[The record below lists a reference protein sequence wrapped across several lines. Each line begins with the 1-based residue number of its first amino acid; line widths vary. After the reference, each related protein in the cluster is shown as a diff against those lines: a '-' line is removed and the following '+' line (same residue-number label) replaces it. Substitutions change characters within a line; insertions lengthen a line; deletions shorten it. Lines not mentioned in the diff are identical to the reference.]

1 MYRKTKDI
9 FVLFLYSIYMFL
21 FFITPKFLMKI
32 VLRFFAFFA
41 YKFNKKHLKIARANL
56 DLVYGNSISKERK
69 EQIIY
74 NSYKSLVFNMYEFI
88 ENQNIE
94 KEDLLKKA
102 NILNKDII
110 ENAIKENRKIVYISA
125 HYGGWELTVPYIA
138 LMFGDVAIVNRRMNN
153 PYMQKRYA
161 EARTKNKIT
170 MLDKK
175 SAAKGMLQAFKDNK
189 SIAMVIDQHIRTGI
203 EIDIIGIKDLATDAT
218 ARMALKF
225 DAIIIPIFT
234 VNNGFRDWTIEVQE
248 PIDVKT
254 YDFKTEDK
262 IKELTQIQNDIV
274 SNQILKNQ
282 TFGFGSISVS
292 KLIMMKFIKSKIYAK

>member
-88 ENQNIE
+88 ENQRISKDE
-94 KEDLLKKA
+94 LLAKA
-102 NILNKDII
+102 DILNKEII
-110 ENAIKENRKIVYISA
+110 EKAFKDNRKIIYITA
-125 HYGGWELTVPYIA
+125 HYGGWEITLPYIA
-138 LMFGDVAIVNRRMNN
+138 LMFGEIAVVNRKMNN

-254 YDFKTEDK
+254 YEFKSDDK

-274 SNQILKNQ
+274 SKQIFEKPDFWLWQHKR
-282 TFGFGSISVS
+282 F
-292 KLIMMKFIKSKIYAK
+292 KKFNNEIYNK

>member
-88 ENQNIE
+88 ENQRISKDE
-94 KEDLLKKA
+94 LLAKA
-102 NILNKDII
+102 DILNKEII
-110 ENAIKENRKIVYISA
+110 EKAFKDNRKIIYITA
-125 HYGGWELTVPYIA
+125 HYGGWEITLPYIA
-138 LMFGDVAIVNRRMNN
+138 LMFGEIAVVNRKMNN

-234 VNNGFRDWTIEVQE
+234 VNNGFRSWTIKVCE

-254 YDFKTEDK
+254 YEFKSDDK

-274 SNQILKNQ
+274 SKQIFEKPDFWLWQHKRFKEFHND
-282 TFGFGSISVS
+282 
-292 KLIMMKFIKSKIYAK
+292 IYKK

>member
-88 ENQNIE
+88 ENQRISKDE
-94 KEDLLKKA
+94 LLAKA
-102 NILNKDII
+102 DILNKEII
-110 ENAIKENRKIVYISA
+110 EKAFKDNRKIIYITA
-125 HYGGWELTVPYIA
+125 HYGGWEITLPYIA
-138 LMFGDVAIVNRRMNN
+138 LMFGEIAVVNRKMNN

-175 SAAKGMLQAFKDNK
+175 SAAKGMIKAFKENK
-189 SIAMVIDQHIRTGI
+189 TVCVVIDQYLNSG
-203 EIDIIGIKDLATDAT
+203 IDIEFLGKITKATDST
-218 ARMALKF
+218 SRIALKF
-225 DAIIIPIFT
+225 DAVIIPIFT
-234 VNNGFRDWTIEVQE
+234 LCNDFRDWTIKVCE

-254 YDFKTEDK
+254 YEFKSEDK
-262 IKELTQIQNDIV
+262 IKELTQIQNDIL
-274 SNQILKNQ
+274 SKQILEKPDFWLWQHKRFKDVEND
-282 TFGFGSISVS
+282 
-292 KLIMMKFIKSKIYAK
+292 IYKKED